1 MYTVHIYNQKNIL
14 PIIMDKHFPV
24 ERKREKKRIVL
35 ASD

>member
-1 MYTVHIYNQKNIL
+1 MYNQRNIL

-24 ERKREKKRIVL
+24 EREKEKKRIVV